1 LPFDRAVEDVLVMG
15 RRFIAEG
22 MDSYEVA
29 MLLDLKNRR
38 RTEIDNTAG
47 VIVRTAQRAS
57 IEVPYTEF
65 AWRLIRGIEGTFM

>member
-1 LPFDRAVEDVLVMG
+1 MPFETAVEDVLAMG
-15 RRFIAEG
+15 RKFIAEG
-22 MDSYEVA
+22 MDSYKVA

-47 VIVRTAQRAS
+47 VIVRKGQRAG

-65 AWRLIRGIEGTFM
+65 VWRLIRGIESTFM